1 MSPLLLGHLSTQSS
15 TSSPVEEP
23 QGVSAPL
30 DHSTATVVFWTQ
42 SLIFPHVSDRDLQ
55 DVAHL
60 KMWSQSVLGWI
71 LGRTN
76 QGHQ

>member
-1 MSPLLLGHLSTQSS
+1 MSLLLLEHLSTQNS
-15 TSSPVEEP
+15 TSSLVEEL

-30 DHSTATVVFWTQ
+30 ERCTATAVFWTQ
-42 SLIFPHVSDRDLQ
+42 SLTFPHVSDRNLQ